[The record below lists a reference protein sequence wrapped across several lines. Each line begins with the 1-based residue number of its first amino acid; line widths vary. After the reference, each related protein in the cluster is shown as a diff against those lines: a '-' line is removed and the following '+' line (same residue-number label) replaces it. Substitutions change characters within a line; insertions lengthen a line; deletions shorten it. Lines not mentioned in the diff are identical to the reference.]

1 MKEHFGVARN
11 DQTTISKMDT
21 VPTNQRNMQNLH
33 IPPPLTA
40 TTKDSLAVRQVG
52 KRQVSHQIKYHD
64 L

>member
-1 MKEHFGVARN
+1 MKERFGVAKN
-11 DQTTISKMDT
+11 DVATVSKMDT
-21 VPTNQRNMQNLH
+21 IHAKQRNMQNLH
-33 IPPPLTA
+33 IPLPLTA

>member
-21 VPTNQRNMQNLH
+21 VPTKQRNMQNLH
-33 IPPPLTA
+33 IPPLMAA
-40 TTKDSLAVRQVG
+40 TTENSPVI
-52 KRQVSHQIKYHD
+52 RQVSHQIKYHN